1 MLNTI
6 AFKPLRPYLI
16 MQLSVANLESAHLP
30 AHLLVHLLH
39 VGFLCSELRLLT
51 LQSG

>member
-1 MLNTI
+1 MLNTMI
-6 AFKPLRPYLI
+6 LNIDGTYLI
-16 MQLSVANLESAHLP
+16 KQLSVARLETAHLA

-51 LQSG
+51 L